1 MNADTNLLFLIY
13 PFTDLMFPFPI
24 RSISWHPTQ
33 HLLAIAMVGHG
44 AAVAVYAGDKE
55 NIIEKTAFE
64 RTVIT
69 TTTTAAAT
77 TTAAMKEIGPIKADY
92 IPPATQGVDIN
103 PVAPTVKSQLPDL
116 SVLIKSEKTR

>member
-1 MNADTNLLFLIY
+1 
-13 PFTDLMFPFPI
+13 MFPFPI

-55 NIIEKTAFE
+55 NIIETTVFE
-64 RTVIT
+64 RT
-69 TTTTAAAT
+69 TTTTAAARD
-77 TTAAMKEIGPIKADY
+77 MGSIKADY
-92 IPPATQGVDIN
+92 RPLATQGVDVD
-103 PVAPTVKSQLPDL
+103 PVAPVVKPQLSDL

>member
-1 MNADTNLLFLIY
+1 LI
-13 PFTDLMFPFPI
+13 FPFPI

-55 NIIEKTAFE
+55 NIIETTAFE
-64 RTVIT
+64 RTTTTIT
-69 TTTTAAAT
+69 ATTTAAAR
-77 TTAAMKEIGPIKADY
+77 EIGSIKADSR
-92 IPPATQGVDIN
+92 PLSTQGINVD
-103 PVAPTVKSQLPDL
+103 PVAPVVKSQLPDL

>member
-1 MNADTNLLFLIY
+1 MI
-13 PFTDLMFPFPI
+13 FPFPI

-55 NIIEKTAFE
+55 NIIETTAFE
-64 RTVIT
+64 RTTTTIT
-69 TTTTAAAT
+69 ATTTTAAR
-77 TTAAMKEIGPIKADY
+77 EIGSIKADY
-92 IPPATQGVDIN
+92 RPLSTQGVNVD
-103 PVAPTVKSQLPDL
+103 PVAPVVKSHLPDL

>member
-1 MNADTNLLFLIY
+1 
-13 PFTDLMFPFPI
+13 MFPFPI

-55 NIIEKTAFE
+55 NIIETTAFE
-64 RTVIT
+64 RTT
-69 TTTTAAAT
+69 TTITATTSTAARE
-77 TTAAMKEIGPIKADY
+77 MGSIKADSR
-92 IPPATQGVDIN
+92 PLAAQGVNVD
-103 PVAPTVKSQLPDL
+103 PVAPVVKSQLPDL

>member
-1 MNADTNLLFLIY
+1 
-13 PFTDLMFPFPI
+13 MFPFPI

-55 NIIEKTAFE
+55 NIIETTAFE
-64 RTVIT
+64 RTT
-69 TTTTAAAT
+69 TTITAT
-77 TTAAMKEIGPIKADY
+77 TTAATAREMGPNKADY
-92 IPPATQGVDIN
+92 RPLATQGVNVD
-103 PVAPTVKSQLPDL
+103 PVAPVVKSQLPDL